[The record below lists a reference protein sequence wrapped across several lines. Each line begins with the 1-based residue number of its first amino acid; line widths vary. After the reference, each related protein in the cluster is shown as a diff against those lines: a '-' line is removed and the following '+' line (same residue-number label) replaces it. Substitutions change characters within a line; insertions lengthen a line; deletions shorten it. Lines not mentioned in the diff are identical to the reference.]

1 MAATLSQLAE
11 EARAAEVERDRARR
25 AAVRD
30 EELDRVITKFHDEW
44 GGFGRLEKEGLE
56 VECPERE
63 QFTRRTKVLDWSG
76 SRDKRVYGWEVEID
90 GLRWLFATVSV
101 WTESV
106 SLRLLH
112 TCPKC
117 GVEGASDFHS
127 LADIG
132 ALLRNGP
139 KSYTHRCLDVESR
152 GVAYAIGTAA
162 RDTNLSA
169 EEIVEAA
176 FERHSDLI
184 LRLMRGR

>member
-1 MAATLSQLAE
+1 MATTLSQLAE

-25 AAVRD
+25 AAERNQQ
-30 EELDRVITKFHDEW
+30 LDRVITKFHDEW

-63 QFTRRTKVLDWSG
+63 AFTRRTEVLDWSG
-76 SRDKRVYGWEVEID
+76 SRDERVYGWEVEID
-90 GLRWLFATVSV
+90 GLRWLFATEYP
-101 WTESV
+101 ESV

-112 TCPKC
+112 TCPRC
-117 GVEGASDFHS
+117 GVEGASDFHT
-127 LADIG
+127 LADLG

-139 KSYTHRCLDVESR
+139 KSYTHRCLDRESR

-184 LRLMRGR
+184 LRLMRGRQ